1 VHTGAV
7 LSEFWDKASKQMTAA
22 YHRSFEPDHLC
33 FHTGDAR
40 SRISGC
46 AGRGRI
52 NLADVDGSD
61 QIAGRIIDE
70 RIIDRYASF
79 DPSDNGGSS
88 RYSLSFDLENE
99 DSDWSFEVTLT
110 MEF

>member
-1 VHTGAV
+1 LNLIIFVFILGMLAAGSVVAREEVEST
-7 LSEFWDKASKQMTAA
+7 SPTSTAA
-22 YHRSFEPDHLC
+22 
-33 FHTGDAR
+33 
-40 SRISGC
+40 
-46 AGRGRI
+46 AGF
-52 NLADVDGSD
+52 NLDYGSD

-79 DPSDNGGSS
+79 DLSDNGGSS